1 MFKSLMN
8 APHREGDEVMG
19 RIIDMRDLDERDAE
33 LLERLAK
40 RLRKRATARR
50 STGERTSMDAF
61 SRSAGSWK
69 GLIDPERLIGDI
81 YANRLVATRPEIK
94 L

>member
-1 MFKSLMN
+1 MFKNLGN
-8 APHREGDEVMG
+8 APHCEGDEVMG
-19 RIIDMRDLDERDAE
+19 CIIHMRDLDERDAE

-50 STGERTSMDAF
+50 SAGEKTSMDAF

-69 GLIDPERLIGDI
+69 GLIDPSGLSVTSMLT
-81 YANRLVATRPEIK
+81 RLVATRPEIK

>member
-1 MFKSLMN
+1 
-8 APHREGDEVMG
+8 MG
-19 RIIDMRDLDERDAE
+19 RIIDMRDLEERDAE

-40 RLRKRATARR
+40 RLRKRATVRS
-50 STGERTSMDAF
+50 STGEKTSKDAF

-69 GLIDPERLIGDI
+69 GLVDPERLIRDI
-81 YANRLVATRPEIK
+81 YVNRLVATRPEIK

>member
-1 MFKSLMN
+1 
-8 APHREGDEVMG
+8 MG

-33 LLERLAK
+33 LLESLAE
-40 RLRKRATARR
+40 RLRKRATPRR
-50 STGERTSMDAF
+50 STAESTSMDAF

-69 GLIDPERLIGDI
+69 DLLDPERLIRDI
-81 YANRLVATRPEIK
+81 YANRLVATRAEIK